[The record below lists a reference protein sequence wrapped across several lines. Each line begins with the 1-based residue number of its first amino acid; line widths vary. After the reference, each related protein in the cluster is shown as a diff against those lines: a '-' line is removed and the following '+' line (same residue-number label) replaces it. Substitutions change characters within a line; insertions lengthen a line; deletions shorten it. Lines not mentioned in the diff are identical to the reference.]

1 MTKVNIFRRL
11 GAILY
16 DGLLVFALLMLA
28 TALLL
33 PFTGGQ
39 RIPPGTLSH
48 QIYLLV
54 VAYLYFDYCWRH
66 GGQTLGMK
74 AWKFRCQGATSHR
87 HTLLRFVGGMLSLL
101 TLGLGFILG
110 WPEKWSKTSLIFLG
124 K

>member
-1 MTKVNIFRRL
+1 MKPSLFRRL
-11 GAILY
+11 AAILY
-16 DGLLVFALLMLA
+16 DSLLVFALLMLA

-48 QIYLLV
+48 QLYLLV

-74 AWKFRCQGATSHR
+74 AWKFRCVDAVSHR
-87 HTLLRFVGGMLSLL
+87 QTALRFLGGLLSLL
-101 TLGLGFILG
+101 TLGLGFVLN
-110 WPEKWSKTSLIFLG
+110 WPDKISGTSLVR
-124 K
+124 